1 MRKILSVLCVVLLAF
16 LFVACSPNPGIKA
29 GKAFLDNPTIENFKS
44 YTAEVA
50 NLDDEQQMEL
60 EEWTRENNAELE
72 EAVMSMVKAPEL

>member
-29 GKAFLDNPTIENFKS
+29 GKAFLDNPTIENFKK

-50 NLDDEQQMEL
+50 NLNDEEKTEL
-60 EEWTRENNAELE
+60 EEWTAEQSEELE
-72 EAVMSMVKAPEL
+72 QTIVQMLGNL

>member
-29 GKAFLDNPTIENFKS
+29 GKAFLDNPTMENFKK

-50 NLDDEQQMEL
+50 YLEDEEIAEL
-60 EEWTRENNAELE
+60 EEWTAKRKEKLE
-72 EAVMSMVKAPEL
+72 QAVTQMLTEI